1 MVHLATDDYVSISS
15 TITVTFDIINSE
27 FLILNSPIVTV
38 SIVEDNITE
47 DVENFTLNLTPRFAI
62 GFNLTSLVASPDTA
76 QVIITDNDGK

>member
-1 MVHLATDDYVSISS
+1 MVHLATDDYVSISNAI
-15 TITVTFDIINSE
+15 ITVMFANSA

-38 SIVEDNITE
+38 SIVEDNTTE
-47 DVENFTLNLTPRFAI
+47 DEENFTLNLTPLSAI